1 MTFRGE
7 ELDDEGDSRPSFL
20 LAFFSIILY
29 FKSCF
34 QVNAVEC
41 RAFKSE
47 AFGCTPWARRARS
60 GLSLCYELFFC
71 FGRWRA
77 LN

>member
-47 AFGCTPWARRARS
+47 AFGCTPWA
-60 GLSLCYELFFC
+60 
-71 FGRWRA
+71 
-77 LN
+77 